1 VNLSRVRVR
10 AGYTA
15 GALALFFA
23 EPTELSLVRGGAL
36 AILGELIR
44 IWASGHIEK
53 THKLA
58 TGGPYAHTRNPLYV
72 GSVLMALGL
81 LVAVRH
87 PIAIAAG
94 FAYLVVFY
102 PFIIRE
108 EAKFLRG
115 KFPEAYHDWAR
126 HVPADPRWPAAVEI
140 PAGPAPRQSRMA
152 QRFGPGPARR
162 LPDLAPTV
170 GAALPSAGCRVATL
184 SRHVHPCS

>member
-1 VNLSRVRVR
+1 MNLSRIRVR

-23 EPTELSLVRGGAL
+23 EPTTESLIRGGVL
-36 AILGELIR
+36 AGVGELIR

-53 THKLA
+53 THRLA

-81 LVAVRH
+81 LLAARH
-87 PIAIAAG
+87 PIAVVAG
-94 FAYLVVFY
+94 VAYLLVFY

-115 KFPEAYHDWAR
+115 KFADAYATWAR
-126 HVPADPRWPAAVEI
+126 HVPLFFPRLT
-140 PAGPAPRQSRMA
+140 PAGPRESKFQMT
-152 QRFGPGPARR
+152 R
-162 LPDLAPTV
+162 LLANQEWRSV
-170 GAALPSAGCRVATL
+170 LGLALLAAFLIWKS
-184 SRHVHPCS
+184 

>member
-1 VNLSRVRVR
+1 MNLSRIRVR

-23 EPTELSLVRGGAL
+23 EPTHDSLIRGGIVAL
-36 AILGELIR
+36 LGELIR

-53 THKLA
+53 TLRLA

-81 LVAVRH
+81 LLAARH
-87 PIAIAAG
+87 PISVTAG
-94 FAYLVVFY
+94 IVYLGVFY

-115 KFPEAYHDWAR
+115 KFPDAYHDWAR
-126 HVPADPRWPAAVEI
+126 HVPLFFPRLTPG
-140 PAGPAPRQSRMA
+140 GPRESKFQTK
-152 QRFGPGPARR
+152 R
-162 LPDLAPTV
+162 LLANHEWRSV
-170 GAALPSAGCRVATL
+170 LGLVLLGALMLWRV
-184 SRHVHPCS
+184 R